1 MIKQYFSMSISSSH
15 KHKFLLAFV
24 LLPLFTLAQSDF
36 NVFDYWPHR
45 PDPTRNLYKQ
55 ILRTANHQIQSRNAA
70 INRLEGKEAWQE
82 RQRQVRSRLREL
94 LIPPFEKTPLKA
106 VVTGRLE
113 RQDFVVEKLYFESLP
128 GYPVS
133 AALFIPRQVNGP
145 APAILFCSGHS
156 DPGFRSEVYQHM
168 IINYVLKGFI
178 VLAFDPVGQ
187 GERNQ
192 YFREDGQ
199 KRFRPT
205 HEHSY
210 VGNQIFLTGYS
221 PAQYFVWD
229 GIRAIDYLVS
239 RPEVDPERIGITG
252 RSGGGTQSAYLMAV
266 DDRIKAAA
274 PECYLTTFEQL
285 LLSGGPQDAEQN
297 IPGLLSEGLDLADLI
312 VARAP
317 SPTLM
322 VTTTRDI
329 FSIQGARDLYNE
341 VREVYQVHDASESFS
356 MVEDDAPHQ
365 STVKNRE
372 ATYHFFQKFLDNPGV
387 AADVSVE
394 IFSEQDLWVTPEGQL
409 FTHGHQKTLFDLN
422 QDISRKIIDQRNDIT
437 TIDRKKLQDLLTSL
451 SGFDRPKAIGRVY
464 SGATR
469 EAGFTIEKYL
479 IEVNGGYHIP
489 LIWLR
494 PDQAGT
500 RAVLLLDD
508 QGKSAHTDSSDLA
521 FELVRQGFHVFLPDL
536 SGYGEMKPRFMGD
549 ALIDQIPLNIWYAG
563 ALTGKYPVAIR
574 AEEIVAVTMFIRE
587 NLVASEVRL
596 LALAFE
602 TAATDLLSACTLGA
616 GFQAV
621 VLDRPLISVE
631 SVLNTK
637 DYQVKYMPS
646 LLPGSILAFDL
657 PDLVIHSGTDH
668 LLISNPQW
676 GDGTPVK
683 DRQYLENLYHQ
694 YPGKLQLISDE
705 DKDQVKA
712 AIMNW
717 IKQL

>member
-1 MIKQYFSMSISSSH
+1 MSIFCSR
-15 KHKFLLAFV
+15 KHKLLIVFL
-24 LLPLFTLAQSDF
+24 LLPLLTLAQPDF
-36 NVFDYWPHR
+36 DVFDYWPHR
-45 PDPTRNLYKQ
+45 SDPTRNLYEQ
-55 ILRTANHQIQSRNAA
+55 ILRVANRQIQSRKAA
-70 INRLEGKEAWQE
+70 ISKLEGKEAWQE
-82 RQRQVRSRLREL
+82 RQREVRSRMRQL
-94 LIPPFEKTPLKA
+94 LMPPFEKSALNA
-106 VVTGRLE
+106 VVTARLE

-133 AALFIPRQVNGP
+133 AALFIPRKLNGP

-156 DPGFRSEVYQHM
+156 DQGFRSEVYQHM

-229 GIRAIDYLVS
+229 GIRAIDYLIS

-341 VREVYQVHDASESFS
+341 VREVYEVHDASESFS

-372 ATYHFFQKFLDNPGV
+372 ATYRFFQKFLDNPGDP
-387 AADVSVE
+387 ADISVE
-394 IFSEQDLWVTPEGQL
+394 IFSEQDLWVTSEGQL
-409 FTHGHQKTLFDLN
+409 YTHGHQKTLFDLN
-422 QDISRKIIDQRNDIT
+422 QDISRKIVDQRKDT
-437 TIDRKKLQDLLTSL
+437 TIDRKKLQDLVTRL
-451 SGFDRPKAIGRVY
+451 SGFVQPQAIGRVY
-464 SGATR
+464 SGAIR

-489 LIWLR
+489 LIWLK

-500 RAVLLLDD
+500 GAVLLLDD

-521 FELVRQGFHVFLPDL
+521 FELVRQGFDVFLPDL

-574 AEEIVAVTMFIRE
+574 AEEIVAVTLFIRE
-587 NLVASEVRL
+587 NLMVSETL

-602 TAATDLLSACTLGA
+602 TAATDLLTACALGA
-616 GFQAV
+616 AFQAV

-631 SVLNTK
+631 SVLNTR
-637 DYQVKYMPS
+637 DYRVKYIPS
-646 LLPGSILAFDL
+646 LLPGSIRTFDL
-657 PDLVIHSGTDH
+657 ADMVRHSGIDH
-668 LLISNPQW
+668 LFISSPRG
-676 GDGTPVK
+676 GDGTAVK
-683 DRQYLENLYHQ
+683 DRQYLENLYRHF
-694 YPGKLQLISDE
+694 PGKLQLIPDE

-712 AIMNW
+712 AIITW